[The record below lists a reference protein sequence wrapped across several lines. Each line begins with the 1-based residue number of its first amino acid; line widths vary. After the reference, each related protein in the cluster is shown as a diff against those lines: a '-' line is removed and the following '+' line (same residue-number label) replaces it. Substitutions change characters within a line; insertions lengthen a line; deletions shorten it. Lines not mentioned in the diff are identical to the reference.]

1 MICLG
6 AVSVA
11 DSVAEGVQG
20 CKFVIL
26 RGRCG
31 ELQRILGAM
40 DDSSKVE
47 YTNETYHE
55 GN

>member
-6 AVSVA
+6 AVSVE
-11 DSVAEGVQG
+11 DCVAEGVQSW
-20 CKFVIL
+20 KFVIL

-40 DDSSKVE
+40 DDSSNLD
-47 YTNETYHE
+47 YTNETYH
-55 GN
+55 